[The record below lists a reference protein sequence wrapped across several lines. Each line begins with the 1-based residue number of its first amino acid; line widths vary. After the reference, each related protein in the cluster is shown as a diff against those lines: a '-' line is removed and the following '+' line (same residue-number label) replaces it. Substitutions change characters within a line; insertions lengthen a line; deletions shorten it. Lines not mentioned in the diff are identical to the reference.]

1 MRRLFKLLR
10 NVMNYHNLRECR
22 LQVGYVMSCVHHLLS
37 GNTLMH
43 YTMHVLTQKQ
53 CILCS
58 VLHHKSYLTLPYLT
72 SLRDSLYLGTF
83 TRLYYAA
90 ALQPCLQEAAC
101 WQLDGPMSL
110 FLFFFF
116 FFFLERVR
124 QMNKGYY
131 STVQNRSL
139 YCLAMSWEWR

>member
-1 MRRLFKLLR
+1 
-10 NVMNYHNLRECR
+10 MNYHNLRECR
-22 LQVGYVMSCVHHLLS
+22 LQVGHVMSCVHHLLS
-37 GNTLMH
+37 SNTLMH

-72 SLRDSLYLGTF
+72 SLRDSLRLGTF

-101 WQLDGPMSL
+101 WQLDGPM
-110 FLFFFF
+110 FF
-116 FFFLERVR
+116 
-124 QMNKGYY
+124 
-131 STVQNRSL
+131 S
-139 YCLAMSWEWR
+139 

>member
-22 LQVGYVMSCVHHLLS
+22 LQVGHVMSCVHHLLS

-58 VLHHKSYLTLPYLT
+58 VLHHKSYRTLPYLT
-72 SLRDSLYLGTF
+72 SLRDSLCLGTF

-90 ALQPCLQEAAC
+90 ALSSRGCLLAIR
-101 WQLDGPMSL
+101 WTYVSL
-110 FLFFFF
+110 PFFFF

-139 YCLAMSWEWR
+139 YCLAMSWGWR

>member
-1 MRRLFKLLR
+1 
-10 NVMNYHNLRECR
+10 
-22 LQVGYVMSCVHHLLS
+22 MSCHVSIINLLS
-37 GNTLMH
+37 SNTLMH

-72 SLRDSLYLGTF
+72 SLRDSLRLGTF
-83 TRLYYAA
+83 ARLYYAA

-110 FLFFFF
+110 FLFLF
-116 FFFLERVR
+116 FFFLERVG

-139 YCLAMSWEWR
+139 YCLAMSWGWR

>member
-1 MRRLFKLLR
+1 
-10 NVMNYHNLRECR
+10 
-22 LQVGYVMSCVHHLLS
+22 MSCHVSIIKILLS
-37 GNTLMH
+37 SNTLTH

-58 VLHHKSYLTLPYLT
+58 VLHHKSYRTLPYLT
-72 SLRDSLYLGTF
+72 SLRDSLCLGTF
-83 TRLYYAA
+83 ARLYYAA

-116 FFFLERVR
+116 LERVG

-139 YCLAMSWEWR
+139 YCLAMSWGWR

>member
-1 MRRLFKLLR
+1 MHRLFKLLR

-22 LQVGYVMSCVHHLLS
+22 LQVGHVMSCVHHLLS
-37 GNTLMH
+37 SNTLIH

-72 SLRDSLYLGTF
+72 SLRDSLCLGTF

-101 WQLDGPMSL
+101 WQWMDLCLSSR
-110 FLFFFF
+110 
-116 FFFLERVR
+116 FFLERVW

-139 YCLAMSWEWR
+139 YCLAMSWGWR

>member
-1 MRRLFKLLR
+1 
-10 NVMNYHNLRECR
+10 
-22 LQVGYVMSCVHHLLS
+22 
-37 GNTLMH
+37 MH

-72 SLRDSLYLGTF
+72 SLRDSLCLGTF
-83 TRLYYAA
+83 ARLYYAA
-90 ALQPCLQEAAC
+90 ALQPRLQEAAC

-110 FLFFFF
+110 FLFF

-139 YCLAMSWEWR
+139 YCLAMSWGWR

>member
-1 MRRLFKLLR
+1 MHRLFKLLR

-22 LQVGYVMSCVHHLLS
+22 LQVGHVMSYVHHLLS
-37 GNTLMH
+37 SNTLMH

-72 SLRDSLYLGTF
+72 SLRDSLRLGTF
-83 TRLYYAA
+83 ARLYYAA

-116 FFFLERVR
+116 FFLERVG

-139 YCLAMSWEWR
+139 YCLAMSWGWR